1 MIRNGLLRQGAPSS
15 SERDT
20 PEIRRALRVRFRR
33 ASQFTVPASIP
44 TATLYCVVL
53 WRWTDNSALFVWW
66 SIIMLQLVTYWPV
79 HFRTEVMDGAWQR
92 HASIAQ
98 AAGGVAWGL
107 LPLIAMP
114 GDPQWQMFVAA
125 MTLGV
130 MASNAIFAATL
141 GWLFLAFLIPFTSVT
156 LLGFALNA
164 SGTTRWVTLGLTLYS
179 AGFSAILAAIRR
191 ADDIEAAALGI
202 NNGRL
207 ADDLEKES
215 EALRIANTDLAR
227 VNDQLEHQANHD
239 GLTGLAG
246 RQLFVE
252 GLDDAL
258 EAEEE
263 PGSVGV
269 LFLDLDRFKF
279 VNDSFG
285 HAIGD
290 ALLRAVAMR
299 LRSVVGEGEVLAR
312 LGGDELVAM
321 VRLGPDNPADEAAER
336 FIGAFT
342 NPFSLTGKLVTVGAS
357 VGIAV
362 SDGECTGT
370 DLLRFADTA
379 LLRSKTSGRGRA
391 TVFDHAMRLE
401 LDRRSRMAD
410 ELREA
415 VRSDELTTFLQPI
428 IDLDTGVPVGGEALS
443 RWPHEDGLRSA
454 GAYMDLA
461 SELGMEAA
469 ISIGVIEEVAEY
481 QAVQPTGP
489 AAPWITVNMPP
500 QQLNQVFDHFA
511 LRPHTLANLTL
522 EITERAAVTDLEQA
536 QRLLSEARAAGAKV
550 FLDDFGVGQSS
561 LSLLTDLPLDG
572 IKIDAG
578 FVQQLTN
585 SHSARAVV
593 QTITDLGERMGLT
606 VIAEGIETKE
616 QSDLLRRLG
625 VRLAQGYLFSPPLPM
640 PEFSAWCASARAAV
654 HEQAQEI
661 RTRF

>member
-1 MIRNGLLRQGAPSS
+1 MIRNVLLRQGAPSS
-15 SERDT
+15 PERDT

-66 SIIMLQLVTYWPV
+66 ALIMLQLVTYWPV
-79 HFRTEVMDGAWQR
+79 HFRTDVLDTSWQR
-92 HASIAQ
+92 NASVAQ

-114 GDPQWQMFVAA
+114 NDAQWQMFVAA

-141 GWLFLAFLIPFTSVT
+141 GSLFVAFLGPFTAVT
-156 LLGFALNA
+156 MLGFALNA
-164 SGTTRWVTLGLTLYS
+164 AGTTRWVTLGLTLYS
-179 AGFSAILAAIRR
+179 AGFSAVLAAIRR

-207 ADDLEKES
+207 AADLEKES
-215 EALRIANTDLAR
+215 EALRVANTDLAR
-227 VNDQLEHQANHD
+227 VNDQLEHQAYHD

-252 GLDDAL
+252 GLDAAIA
-258 EAEEE
+258 AEER
-263 PGSVGV
+263 PGTIGV

-285 HAIGD
+285 HAVGD

-299 LRSVVGEGEVLAR
+299 LRSVVGEDEVLAR

-321 VRLGPDNPADEAAER
+321 VRLGPDRSAQDAAER
-336 FIGAFT
+336 FLSAFG
-342 NPFSLTGKLVTVGAS
+342 NPFSLTSKLVVVGAS
-357 VGIAV
+357 VGIAI
-362 SDGECTGT
+362 SDGECNGT

-391 TVFDHAMRLE
+391 TVFDAVMRLE
-401 LDRRSRMAD
+401 LDRRSQMAD
-410 ELREA
+410 ELRDA
-415 VRSDELTTFLQPI
+415 VRADELTTFLQPI
-428 IDLDTGVPVGGEALS
+428 IDLDTGVPVGAEALS
-443 RWPHEDGLRSA
+443 RWPHPDGLRSA

-461 SELGMEAA
+461 SELGMEAD

-481 QAVQPTGP
+481 QALQPYGP

-500 QQLNQVFDHFA
+500 QQLNRVFDHFA
-511 LRPHTLANLTL
+511 LSPHTLANLTL

-578 FVQQLTN
+578 FVQQVTS

-606 VIAEGIETKE
+606 VIAEGIETQE

-625 VRLAQGYLFSPPLPM
+625 VRLAQGYLFSPPM
-640 PEFSAWCASARAAV
+640 PLREFPTWCTGARAAAREEV
-654 HEQAQEI
+654 QVN
-661 RTRF
+661 RTRM

>member
-1 MIRNGLLRQGAPSS
+1 
-15 SERDT
+15 
-20 PEIRRALRVRFRR
+20 
-33 ASQFTVPASIP
+33 
-44 TATLYCVVL
+44 
-53 WRWTDNSALFVWW
+53 
-66 SIIMLQLVTYWPV
+66 MLQLVTYWPV
-79 HFRTEVMDGAWQR
+79 HFRTEELSSAWQR
-92 HASIAQ
+92 NAGLAQ
-98 AAGGVAWGL
+98 IAGGIAWGL

-114 GDPQWQMFVAA
+114 SDPQWQMFVAA
-125 MTLGV
+125 MSLGV

-141 GWLFLAFLIPFTSVT
+141 GSLFLAFLGPFTTVT
-156 LLGFALNA
+156 LIGFALNT
-164 SGTTRWVTLGLTLYS
+164 SGSTRWVALGLTVYS
-179 AGFSAILAAIRR
+179 AGFSAVLATIRR
-191 ADDIEAAALGI
+191 ADDIEAASLGI
-202 NNGRL
+202 NNGQL
-207 ADDLEKES
+207 AADLETES
-215 EALRIANTDLAR
+215 EALRLANADLAR
-227 VNDQLEHQANHD
+227 VNDQLEHQATHD

-252 GLDDAL
+252 RLDTAL
-258 EAEEE
+258 AGEEE
-263 PGSVGV
+263 AGTVGV

-299 LRSVVGEGEVLAR
+299 LRSVVGEDELLAR

-321 VRLGPDNPADEAAER
+321 VRLGPDSSPAEAADR
-336 FIGAFT
+336 FLRSFE

-362 SDGECTGT
+362 SDGECSGA

-391 TVFDHAMRLE
+391 TVFDAAMRLE

-410 ELREA
+410 ELRDA
-415 VRSDELTTFLQPI
+415 VRTGDGLTAFLQPI
-428 IDLDTGVPVGGEALS
+428 VDLDTGMPVGAEALS
-443 RWPHEDGLRSA
+443 RWLHPDGQRSA

-461 SELGMEAA
+461 SELGLEAD
-469 ISIGVIEEVAEY
+469 ISIGVIEAVAEY
-481 QAVQPTGP
+481 QALQPYGP
-489 AAPWITVNMPP
+489 GAPWITVNMPP
-500 QQLNQVFDHFA
+500 QQLDHVFEHFGSSA
-511 LRPHTLANLTL
+511 TLANLTL

-536 QRLLSEARAAGAKV
+536 RRLLSEARQAGAKV
-550 FLDDFGVGQSS
+550 LLDDFGVGQSS

-578 FVQQLTN
+578 FVQRVTS

-606 VIAEGIETKE
+606 VIAEGIETRE

-625 VRLAQGYLFSPPLPM
+625 VRLAQGYLFSPPM
-640 PEFSAWCASARAAV
+640 PLKDFPGWCTAARARALAKQSGV
-654 HEQAQEI
+654 SAG
-661 RTRF
+661 

>member
-1 MIRNGLLRQGAPSS
+1 MIRNVLPWQGAPSS
-15 SERDT
+15 PERDT

-33 ASQFTVPASIP
+33 ASLFTVPASIP
-44 TATLYCVVL
+44 TATLYCAVL
-53 WRWTDNSALFVWW
+53 WRWADNGPLFIWW
-66 SIIMLQLVTYWPV
+66 AIVMLQLVTYWPV
-79 HFRTEVMDGAWQR
+79 HFRTEELSSAWQR
-92 HASIAQ
+92 NAGLAQ
-98 AAGGVAWGL
+98 IAGGIAWGL

-114 GDPQWQMFVAA
+114 SDPQWQMFVAA
-125 MTLGV
+125 MSLGV

-141 GWLFLAFLIPFTSVT
+141 GSLFLAFLGPFTTVT
-156 LLGFALNA
+156 LIGFALNT
-164 SGTTRWVTLGLTLYS
+164 SGSTRWVALGLTVYS
-179 AGFSAILAAIRR
+179 AGFSAVLATIRR
-191 ADDIEAAALGI
+191 ADDIEAASLGI
-202 NNGRL
+202 NNGQL
-207 ADDLEKES
+207 AADLETES
-215 EALRIANTDLAR
+215 EALRLANADLAR
-227 VNDQLEHQANHD
+227 VNDQLEHQATHD

-252 GLDDAL
+252 RLDTAL
-258 EAEEE
+258 AGEEE
-263 PGSVGV
+263 AGTVGV

-299 LRSVVGEGEVLAR
+299 LRSVVGEDELLAR

-321 VRLGPDNPADEAAER
+321 VRLGPDSSPAEAADR
-336 FIGAFT
+336 FLRSFE

-362 SDGECTGT
+362 SDGECSGA

-391 TVFDHAMRLE
+391 TVFDAAMRLE

-410 ELREA
+410 ELRDA
-415 VRSDELTTFLQPI
+415 VRTGDGLTAFLQPI
-428 IDLDTGVPVGGEALS
+428 VDLDTGMPVGAEALS
-443 RWPHEDGLRSA
+443 RWLHPDGQRSA

-461 SELGMEAA
+461 SELGLEAD
-469 ISIGVIEEVAEY
+469 ISIGVIEAVAEY
-481 QAVQPTGP
+481 QALQPYGP
-489 AAPWITVNMPP
+489 GAPWITVNMPP
-500 QQLNQVFDHFA
+500 QQLDHVFEHFGSSA
-511 LRPHTLANLTL
+511 TLANLTL

-536 QRLLSEARAAGAKV
+536 RRLLSEARQAGAKV
-550 FLDDFGVGQSS
+550 LLDDFGVGQSS

-578 FVQQLTN
+578 FVQRVTS

-606 VIAEGIETKE
+606 VIAEGIETRE

-625 VRLAQGYLFSPPLPM
+625 VRLAQGYLFSPPM
-640 PEFSAWCASARAAV
+640 PLKDFPGWCTAARARALAKQSGV
-654 HEQAQEI
+654 SAG
-661 RTRF
+661 

>member
-1 MIRNGLLRQGAPSS
+1 MIRNVLLRQGAPVSP
-15 SERDT
+15 ERDT

-33 ASQFTVPASIP
+33 ASQFTVPAAIP

-53 WRWTDNSALFVWW
+53 WRWTDNTALVIWW
-66 SIIMLQLVTYWPV
+66 ALIMSQLVTYWPV
-79 HFRTEVMDGAWQR
+79 HFRTNVLDPSWHR
-92 HASIAQ
+92 HASVAQ

-114 GDPQWQMFVAA
+114 DDPQWQMFVAA

-141 GWLFLAFLIPFTSVT
+141 GWLFVAFLGPFTVVT

-179 AGFSAILAAIRR
+179 AGFSSVLAAIRR

-207 ADDLEKES
+207 AADLETES
-215 EALRIANTDLAR
+215 EALRVANTDLAR

-246 RQLFVE
+246 RSLFVE
-252 GLDDAL
+252 ALDAAL
-258 EAEEE
+258 DAEEE

-269 LFLDLDRFKF
+269 VFLDLDRFKF

-299 LRSVVGEGEVLAR
+299 LRSVLGPDEMLAR
-312 LGGDELVAM
+312 LGGDELVGM
-321 VRLGPDNPADEAAER
+321 VRLGPDNPPDQAAER
-336 FIGAFT
+336 FLSAFQ

-357 VGIAV
+357 VGIAI

-370 DLLRFADTA
+370 DLLRFSDTA
-379 LLRSKTSGRGRA
+379 LLRSKTGGRGRA
-391 TVFDHAMRLE
+391 TVFDAAMRLE
-401 LDRRSRMAD
+401 LDRRSQMAD
-410 ELREA
+410 ELRDA
-415 VRSDELTTFLQPI
+415 VRAAELTTYLQPI
-428 IDLDTGVPVGGEALS
+428 MDLDTGIPVGAEALS
-443 RWPHEDGLRSA
+443 RWPHEDGLRNA

-481 QAVQPTGP
+481 QATQSYGPT
-489 AAPWITVNMPP
+489 APWITVNMPP

-511 LRPHTLANLTL
+511 LTPHTLSNLTL

-536 QRLLSEARAAGAKV
+536 RRLLSEARAAGAQV

-578 FVQQLTN
+578 FVQQVTS

-606 VIAEGIETKE
+606 VIAEGIETEE

-625 VRLAQGYLFSPPLPM
+625 VRLAQGYLFSPPRPM
-640 PEFSAWCASARAAV
+640 HEFPAWCAGARAKA
-654 HEQAQEI
+654 HERAGEI
-661 RTRF
+661 RSRF